1 LFDAFV
7 KMSAQEQDPL
17 DPANDIFWEGPE
29 AIRKNLSKSTP
40 VITVEDPIQL
50 EEPYRL
56 KPPSPNPSLEL
67 APSGPGPNSNTTLK
81 RPAGPVKPNTQV
93 HKELELSEPD
103 AKKLKETAT
112 AFGFGQEALV
122 NQIKVNEAT
131 EGFRKLYVGA
141 LGPNTTERS
150 LEQYFSQYG
159 KVSYCQV
166 IRDRET
172 GMTKGFGFV
181 TMHEPIMCQKVLAQS
196 VHVVD
201 TRTIRVSLTHST
213 KTYDWKPPNP
223 RRHEE
228 KIELV
233 HEVANIDV
241 REGRVYVGPLP
252 DNVSPNIL
260 ASHFSQYG
268 IVASTNVSRAVHN
281 TMKKNFGVVI
291 FRETMPVKRVLQ
303 NPRHFIN
310 EQYVDITLSKF
321 AMETFL
327 SPTTMWMWELAWS
340 VAKEDLTKYFIQ
352 FGAVFRAMHILNPM
366 TGEKKGYGFVDFVD
380 PGNVRKALHGGNQ
393 NQRFFEVKGQRCCY
407 GRYLPKNLKR
417 DLMYM
422 EDRFG
427 NLLLRQLYQ
436 RVPDSG
442 TWGGGA
448 DHQESLQK
456 QGAKTTTC
464 KLPKAMLNVVVGE
477 DGKIVTD
484 IARDSKTKI
493 SLIKSAP
500 QEDTCLFHIVG
511 SPENCKTAQYMM
523 QIKIKEK
530 LAKGNQG
537 RYNR

>member
-1 LFDAFV
+1 
-7 KMSAQEQDPL
+7 MSEKEQDPL
-17 DPANDIFWEGPE
+17 DPHSDIFWEGPE
-29 AIRKNLSKSTP
+29 AIRKNITKNPP
-40 VITVEDPIQL
+40 VITVDPSPIV

-56 KPPSPNPSLEL
+56 KPPSPSPTPSS
-67 APSGPGPNSNTTLK
+67 APSGPTPNCSTTLK
-81 RPAGPVKPNTQV
+81 RSAGPVKPNTQV
-93 HKELELSEPD
+93 HKEPELSEPD
-103 AKKLKETAT
+103 AKRLKETAT
-112 AFGFGQEALV
+112 AFGFGQEVLA

-150 LEQYFSQYG
+150 LEQYFGRYG

-166 IRDRET
+166 VRDRET

-181 TMHEPIMCQKVLAQS
+181 TMLEPAMCQKILAES

-223 RRHEE
+223 RKHEE
-228 KIELV
+228 KIELI

-281 TMKKNFGVVI
+281 TMKKNFGVVS

-310 EQYVDITLSKF
+310 DQYVDITLSKF

-327 SPTTMWMWELAWS
+327 SPTTLWMWELSWS
-340 VAKEDLTKYFIQ
+340 VTKEDITRYFMQ
-352 FGAVFRAMHILNPM
+352 FGAVFRSMHILNPM

-380 PGNVRKALHGGNQ
+380 SGNVRKACHGAQ
-393 NQRFFEVKGQRCCY
+393 NHKYFEVKGQRGCY

-442 TWGGGA
+442 TWGGGR
-448 DHQESLQK
+448 DHQESIK
-456 QGAKTTTC
+456 HQGAKTTTC
-464 KLPKAMLNVVVGE
+464 KLPKAMLNAVVGE
-477 DGKIVTD
+477 DGKIVAD
-484 IARDSKTKI
+484 IATDSKTKI

-500 QEDTCLFHIVG
+500 QEESCLFHIVG
-511 SPENCKTAQYMM
+511 TAENCKTAQYMM

>member
-1 LFDAFV
+1 
-7 KMSAQEQDPL
+7 MSSKEQDPL
-17 DPANDIFWEGPE
+17 DPQNDIFWDGPD
-29 AIRKNLSKSTP
+29 AIRKKLRGNVDSETAKTSP
-40 VITVEDPIQL
+40 
-50 EEPYRL
+50 EPYRL
-56 KPPSPNPSLEL
+56 KPPTPTPPPSDDSSQVVPNCS
-67 APSGPGPNSNTTLK
+67 TTLK
-81 RPAGPVKPNTQV
+81 RCAGPDRPNTPGSS
-93 HKELELSEPD
+93 EPELSEPE
-103 AKKLKETAT
+103 AKRLKETAT
-112 AFGFGQEALV
+112 AFGFGQESVA

-150 LEQYFSQYG
+150 LEHYFSQFG

-166 IRDRET
+166 LRDRET

-181 TMHEPIMCQKVLAQS
+181 TMLDSSMCQKILAQS

-201 TRTIRVSLTHST
+201 TRTIRVSLTHSA
-213 KTYDWKPPNP
+213 KNYDWKPPNP
-223 RRHEE
+223 KKHEE
-228 KIELV
+228 KIELI
-233 HEVANIDV
+233 HEVANIEV

-268 IVASTNVSRAVHN
+268 IVANSNVSRAVHN

-303 NPRHFIN
+303 NPRHFVN
-310 EQYVDITLSKF
+310 DQYVDITLSKF
-321 AMETFL
+321 AMEMFL
-327 SPTTMWMWELAWS
+327 SSTTLWMWDLSWS
-340 VAKEDLTKYFIQ
+340 VTKEDLTKYFSQ
-352 FGAVFRAMHILNPM
+352 YGAVFRSMHIFNPL

-380 PGNVRKALHGGNQ
+380 ANNVRKPCHGPQ
-393 NQRFFEVKGQRCCY
+393 NNKHFHIKGQRGCF
-407 GRYLPKNLKR
+407 GRFLPKNLKR

-436 RVPDSG
+436 KVPDSG
-442 TWGGGA
+442 TWGGGR
-448 DHQESLQK
+448 DHQESIK
-456 QGAKTTTC
+456 VHGAKTLTC
-464 KLPKAMLNVVVGE
+464 KLPKSMLNVVVGE
-477 DGKIVTD
+477 DGKIVAD
-484 IARDSKTKI
+484 IASDSKTKI

-500 QEDTCLFHIVG
+500 QEDNCLFHIVG

-530 LAKGNQG
+530 LTKGSQV